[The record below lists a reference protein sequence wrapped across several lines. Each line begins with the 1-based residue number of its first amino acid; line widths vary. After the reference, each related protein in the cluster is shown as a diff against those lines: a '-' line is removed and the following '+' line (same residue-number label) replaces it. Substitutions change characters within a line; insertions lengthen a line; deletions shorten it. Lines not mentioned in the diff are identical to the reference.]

1 MFSSQLRFVFAI
13 KYLHWKTKTKK
24 QKNEMCNVISVL
36 ADFSVCMADGMALP
50 KTKWKNNKLEFFF
63 RFRRKEIHRS
73 KLLAKI
79 IIYFFFLLDSM
90 TKSGHHDFGIMIHEV
105 MISWRFHSLL
115 LPLMMLR
122 TNRYL
127 KINTC
132 CAIWYL
138 IETKIH
144 SHQRKLFKEK

>member
-1 MFSSQLRFVFAI
+1 
-13 KYLHWKTKTKK
+13 
-24 QKNEMCNVISVL
+24 
-36 ADFSVCMADGMALP
+36 
-50 KTKWKNNKLEFFF
+50 
-63 RFRRKEIHRS
+63 
-73 KLLAKI
+73 
-79 IIYFFFLLDSM
+79 M

-105 MISWRFHSLL
+105 MISWRFYSLL

-144 SHQRKLFKEK
+144 SHQRKLFKEKKSANISGTDFGTQRENWKKKHFETEHNLFPIENHIVQWAFSLIPNMNAIIPYSIFFFSNTHDFGICVRPASTVFTQHLW